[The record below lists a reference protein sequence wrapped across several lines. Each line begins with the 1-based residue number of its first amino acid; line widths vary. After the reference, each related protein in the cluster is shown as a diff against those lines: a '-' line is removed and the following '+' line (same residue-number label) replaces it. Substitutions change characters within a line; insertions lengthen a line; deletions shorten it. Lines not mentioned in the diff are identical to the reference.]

1 MCAKRLVTYGRTA
14 NYLVTLS
21 MRTVNIQIGFLENVE
36 YTTMLYV
43 CVCVAA
49 HSCVWSIRL

>member
-36 YTTMLYV
+36 MLYV